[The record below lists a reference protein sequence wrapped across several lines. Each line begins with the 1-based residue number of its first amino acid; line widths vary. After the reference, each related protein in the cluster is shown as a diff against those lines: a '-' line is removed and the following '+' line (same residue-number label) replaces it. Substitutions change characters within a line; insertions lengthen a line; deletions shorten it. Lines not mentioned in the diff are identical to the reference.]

1 MNHIVTVTMV
11 TETVQDGVG
20 ISVYGSRTSTIP
32 IIEETVRPI
41 ATARGHGVLD
51 ETFFCWKQR
60 VDVKLSSDIFDA
72 FSLTTGEVC
81 LEGVEGIICI
91 VGEVGGI
98 ASLTLWV
105 NLDLSVKFPDH
116 VASPLGSGL
125 EVFEGHRVMSPL
137 HNVFRCHSSSR
148 SSFHFSC

>member
-20 ISVYGSRTSTIP
+20 ISVYGSRTGTIP

-72 FSLTTGEVC
+72 ISLTTGEVC
-81 LEGVEGIICI
+81 PHRLEGIVNF

-98 ASLTLWV
+98 ASSTLWIDF
-105 NLDLSVKFPDH
+105 NFTFGLPDH